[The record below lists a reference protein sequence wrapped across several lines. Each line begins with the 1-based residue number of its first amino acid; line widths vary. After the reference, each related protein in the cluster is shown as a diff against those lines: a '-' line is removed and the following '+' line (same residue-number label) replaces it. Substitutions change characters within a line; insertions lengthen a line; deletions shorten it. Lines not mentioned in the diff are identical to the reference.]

1 MIVFNLWWA
10 RISKIFL
17 FTFLLGFLPLRYSVK
32 KSVLITA
39 IIYAL
44 TIPLDY
50 LQYLILA
57 GSSAAVFLTIIQ
69 TVVVQATALL
79 LSRYRNW
86 MALFTGI
93 SSAAYVLVG
102 NLMASVVYV
111 ATENLLM
118 ALAVQVLIN
127 LLVLF
132 ILFRLLRK
140 SFLHVAEQHSGGWS
154 WLCLI
159 PALLYLIEYSLAV
172 WPQNIHDNPE
182 NTLPIVLVLVM
193 MVASY
198 ILIFNLISRM
208 RQDLEYQ
215 RNMDLMASSVS
226 GLKRQIETT
235 QQNQKELS
243 IIKHDMRHD
252 NNVLL
257 AYLKEGRIE
266 EVEQKLQESNH
277 RLETMVTAQYCR
289 NIAVNSV
296 LQTNA
301 ALAGQLEVQ
310 LDCDVRLSEDSFEG
324 MKELEF
330 ASVVSNLVENAVQ
343 AAQKVKEKKDRHVTV
358 KIAPVNDRQ
367 LLLAVSNHYEG
378 ALKISEQTG
387 LPRSERGEGHGFGL
401 QSVRFF
407 AERTDSLFDCTTDD
421 QIFSVR
427 LLIPVGQIH
436 KM

>member
-17 FTFLLGFLPLRYSVK
+17 FAFLLVFLPLRYSTK
-32 KSVLITA
+32 KSVLITTA
-39 IIYAL
+39 IYMA

-50 LQYLILA
+50 LQYLVLD
-57 GSSAAVFLTIIQ
+57 GSSATVFLTIVQ

-79 LSRYRNW
+79 LSRYRDW

-102 NLMASVVYV
+102 NLIASVVYV
-111 ATENLLM
+111 ATEDLLL
-118 ALAVQVLIN
+118 ALAVQILIH

-132 ILFRLLRK
+132 VLFRMLRK
-140 SFLHVAEQHSGGWS
+140 NFLDVAEQRSGSWN

-159 PALLYLIEYSLAV
+159 PSLLYLIEYSLAV
-172 WPQNIHDNPE
+172 WPQNIHDNLQ

-208 RQDLEYQ
+208 RQDLDYQ
-215 RNMDLMASSVS
+215 RNMDLMAFAVS
-226 GLKRQIETT
+226 GLKRQIEAT

-243 IIKHDMRHD
+243 IIKHDMKHD

-257 AYLKEGRIE
+257 AYLREGRLE
-266 EVEQKLQESNH
+266 ELENQLKKSNQ
-277 RLETMVTAQYCR
+277 RLETIVTAQYCR

-301 ALAGQLEVQ
+301 TLASQFKVQ
-310 LDCDVRLSEDSFEG
+310 LDCDIQLSEKFSKG
-324 MKELEF
+324 VKELEF

-343 AAQKVKEKKDRHVTV
+343 AAQKVSDEKNRQVTV
-358 KIAPVNDRQ
+358 KIYPVNAGQ
-367 LLLAVSNHYEG
+367 LLLAVSNFYEG
-378 ALKISEQTG
+378 TLKISEQTG
-387 LPRSERGEGHGFGL
+387 LPKSEQGEGHGLGL

-427 LLIPVGQIH
+427 LLIPIRTDS
-436 KM
+436 